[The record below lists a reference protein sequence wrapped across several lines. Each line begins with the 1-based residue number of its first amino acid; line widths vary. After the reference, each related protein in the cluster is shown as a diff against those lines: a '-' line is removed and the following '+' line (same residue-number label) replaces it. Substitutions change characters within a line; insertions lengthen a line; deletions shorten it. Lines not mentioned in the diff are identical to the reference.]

1 MSGPHLKQRITDL
14 ANAMS
19 AGLHEREEHA
29 AVILL
34 AALSGQNIFLL
45 GPPGT
50 AKSLL
55 ARRLA
60 SVFDGVGP
68 RFEYLMH
75 RFSTP
80 EEIFGPVSIA
90 ELKKD
95 NYMRKTD
102 GFLPKAH
109 FAFLDEIWK
118 SSPGILNT
126 LLTIINE
133 KIFRNG
139 TETEKV
145 PLKALIAAS
154 NETPSAGEKS
164 EGLDALYDRLIV
176 RLYVSP
182 VEGADNFNQMLTEKP
197 APPDAK
203 CGSLI
208 RDHEISE
215 WRKKIQTVKLSQE
228 TKDIIK
234 VIRGELPKLE
244 KKPENQVYVSD
255 RRWQQAAILLKAAAF
270 FCDRK
275 TTNMADTML
284 LQHCLWT
291 TDDNRKKVMAVVEK
305 AVKDNG
311 FKSEINVADLSK
323 DKDALEKDIT
333 KDLYYT
339 EDVYKAYKVGG
350 KSCHKVEV
358 YIEHRNHY
366 DPSRERLA
374 LFMPCEQRGTFH
386 PLNEK
391 GDELQEFNCA
401 LQKGGSYS
409 VENEQHGS
417 YRLYKPKGREPQ
429 KSVTVLPEISNSKGD
444 RKEVSPNMRKH
455 FRDDVDKIAARF
467 GKVLSEIERKRA
479 SLAKE
484 ISTPF
489 VSKEKQGVA
498 LDGID
503 EQLNT
508 LRSEQADCARLLALI
523 AGE

>member
-1 MSGPHLKQRITDL
+1 MSDPHLKQRITDL

-60 SVFDGVGP
+60 SVFEGECFV
-68 RFEYLMH
+68 YLMQK
-75 RFSTP
+75 FSTP

-90 ELKKD
+90 ELKRD
-95 NYMRKTD
+95 RYERKTD
-102 GFLPKAH
+102 GFLPMAD

-118 SSPGILNT
+118 AGPGILNT

-133 KIFRNG
+133 KKFRNG
-139 TETEKV
+139 TKTVEV
-145 PLKALIAAS
+145 PLKSVISAS
-154 NETPSAGEKS
+154 NETPPDGEKS

-182 VEGADNFNQMLTEKP
+182 IEEADNFNKMLTEKR
-197 APPDAK
+197 ADYDAE
-203 CGSLI
+203 CESPV
-208 RDHEISE
+208 RNHEIEE
-215 WRKKIQTVKLSQE
+215 WQKEIQTVELSQE

-234 VIRGELPKLE
+234 VIRGELSKLE
-244 KKPENQVYVSD
+244 GKLKKQVYVSD
-255 RRWQQAAILLKAAAF
+255 RRWQKAATLLKSAAF
-270 FCDRK
+270 FCGRK
-275 TTNMADTML
+275 STNLADTML
-284 LQHCLWT
+284 LQHCLWST
-291 TDDNRKKVMAVVEK
+291 KDNRESVMAIVEK
-305 AVKDNG
+305 AVEDNG
-311 FKSEINVADLSK
+311 LKSEISDASISK
-323 DKDALEKDIT
+323 EKDTLEEYI
-333 KDLYYT
+333 KSDLYHT
-339 EDVYKAYKVGG
+339 KDVYKTSKIGG
-350 KSCHKVEV
+350 TSCHEV
-358 YIEHRNHY
+358 AVYVGNRHDYGRS
-366 DPSRERLA
+366 PKKST
-374 LFMPCEQRGTFH
+374 LFMPCEERATFC

-391 GDELQEFNCA
+391 GERLHHFNCA
-401 LQKGGSYS
+401 LQNGRYS
-409 VENEQHGS
+409 VENKQPNR
-417 YRLYKPKGREPQ
+417 YDLYKTSKGGEPQ
-429 KSVTVLPEISNSKGD
+429 NSVLVVPEKSNFKGD

-467 GKVLSEIERKRA
+467 DKIISEIEEKKK

-489 VSKEKQGVA
+489 VPKEKQDIA
-498 LDGID
+498 LGGI
-503 EQLNT
+503 EKQLDD
-508 LRSEQADCARLLALI
+508 LRSERESCNRLLALI